1 MVKLFSITGKSI
13 SGEWGK
19 EDDTG
24 TGVPILRTT
33 NFTNDGK
40 IDFSNVVTR
49 KLSKSNIKNKYLKPG
64 DIIIEKSGGSDN
76 QPVGRVVYF
85 NDKPETYLFNNF
97 TGLLRV
103 KDTAKWNPQYV
114 FWSLFANYRQ
124 GRTILYQNR
133 TTGLHNLRTD
143 AYIKDTNIYARNL
156 CDQKKISDSLNKS
169 KLIIEKQQ
177 KKLNKLDE
185 LVKARFVEMF
195 GNYPNNEKSWPVGK
209 IKDLVLDVRYG
220 TSKKATDGTSGKYP
234 YLRMNNITYDGNLN
248 LSDLKTIDLPLE
260 DLEKYTVQKGD
271 LLFNRTNS
279 RDLVGKTCVYDLD
292 KTMVLAG
299 FIIRV
304 RLDTTVANPVFV
316 SKFLNTGYSK
326 LLLRTICKNASGQ
339 SNINA
344 KEMQNIKI
352 YVPPISLQNE
362 FANFVQQVDKSK
374 VAVQKSLEET
384 QTLFDSL
391 MQKYFG

>member
-1 MVKLFSITGKSI
+1 MKTKKLSEI
-13 SGEWGK
+13 SDIQYGYAF
-19 EDDTG
+19 DSHY
-24 TGVPILRTT
+24 
-33 NFTNDGK
+33 FTND
-40 IDFSNVVTR
+40 
-49 KLSKSNIKNKYLKPG
+49 NKYPQLVRIRDIKRG
-64 DIIIEKSGGSDN
+64 FSETYYLGKYDEDYVVHYGDLLIGMDGNFNISRWKSEDALLNQRVCKIAAKQDIIDEEYLQCALSRRLKHIEEKTAF
-76 QPVGRVVYF
+76 V
-85 NDKPETYLFNNF
+85 T
-97 TGLLRV
+97 V
-103 KDTAKWNPQYV
+103 KHLSAKTL
-114 FWSLFANYRQ
+114 S
-124 GRTILYQNR
+124 
-133 TTGLHNLRTD
+133 NLKLEVPSQVEQ
-143 AYIKDTNIYARNL
+143 IKIA
-156 CDQKKISDSLNKS
+156 QIISKISKAINT
-169 KLIIEKQQ
+169 
-177 KKLNKLDE
+177 KKDELRKLDE
-185 LVKARFVEMF
+185 LIKARFVEMF

-391 MQKYFG
+391 MQKYFS

>member
-1 MVKLFSITGKSI
+1 MEIALDKLGKIITGNTPSKKNKDYWDSKDIVFIKPNNLNIYNLKLFEKDNEYLSEKAINKARTVDANSILVTCIGIVGKVALTTSEKTAFNQQINAIVPNKNIFPKYLAYALMYCRPRLASI
-13 SGEWGK
+13 ANAPV
-19 EDDTG
+19 
-24 TGVPILRTT
+24 VPIINKKQFS
-33 NFTNDGK
+33 NFKVNVNLNK
-40 IDFSNVVTR
+40 IDQITIVKQLDV
-49 KLSKSNIKNKYLKPG
+49 INK
-64 DIIIEKSGGSDN
+64 IIE
-76 QPVGRVVYF
+76 
-85 NDKPETYLFNNF
+85 
-97 TGLLRV
+97 
-103 KDTAKWNPQYV
+103 
-114 FWSLFANYRQ
+114 
-124 GRTILYQNR
+124 
-133 TTGLHNLRTD
+133 
-143 AYIKDTNIYARNL
+143 
-156 CDQKKISDSLNKS
+156 NKN
-169 KLIIEKQQ
+169 EQ
-177 KKLNKLDE
+177 LNKLDE
-185 LVKARFVEMF
+185 LIKARFVEMF

>member
-1 MVKLFSITGKSI
+1 MGKTPTRSDLSYWQNGSYDWISI
-13 SGEWGK
+13 SDLNTDRKYISDTKERITTKAVRESGIKKIPANTVIMSFKLSIGK
-19 EDDTG
+19 TAITSHDM
-24 TGVPILRTT
+24 
-33 NFTNDGK
+33 
-40 IDFSNVVTR
+40 FSNEAIMAFIDRKVIRINPDYIYYLLHALDWNKRANKAVKGRTVNKKIISQTQVNIPDYQTQLRIVKIMDSTR
-49 KLSKSNIKNKYLKPG
+49 KRVKIQKDILSKL
-64 DIIIEKSGGSDN
+64 
-76 QPVGRVVYF
+76 
-85 NDKPETYLFNNF
+85 
-97 TGLLRV
+97 
-103 KDTAKWNPQYV
+103 DT
-114 FWSLFANYRQ
+114 
-124 GRTILYQNR
+124 
-133 TTGLHNLRTD
+133 
-143 AYIKDTNIYARNL
+143 
-156 CDQKKISDSLNKS
+156 
-169 KLIIEKQQ
+169 LI
-177 KKLNKLDE
+177 
-185 LVKARFVEMF
+185 KARFVEMF

-391 MQKYFG
+391 MQKYFS

>member
-1 MVKLFSITGKSI
+1 MEIALDKLGKIITGNTPSKKNKDYWDSKDIVFIKPNNLNIYNLKLFEKDNEYLSEKAINKARTVDANSILVTCIGIVGKVALTTSEKTAFNQQINAIVPNKNIFPKYLAYALMYCRPRLASI
-13 SGEWGK
+13 ANAPV
-19 EDDTG
+19 
-24 TGVPILRTT
+24 VPIINKKQFS
-33 NFTNDGK
+33 NFKVNVNLNK
-40 IDFSNVVTR
+40 IDQITIVKQLDV
-49 KLSKSNIKNKYLKPG
+49 INK
-64 DIIIEKSGGSDN
+64 IIE
-76 QPVGRVVYF
+76 
-85 NDKPETYLFNNF
+85 
-97 TGLLRV
+97 
-103 KDTAKWNPQYV
+103 
-114 FWSLFANYRQ
+114 
-124 GRTILYQNR
+124 
-133 TTGLHNLRTD
+133 
-143 AYIKDTNIYARNL
+143 
-156 CDQKKISDSLNKS
+156 NKN
-169 KLIIEKQQ
+169 EQ
-177 KKLNKLDE
+177 LNKLDE
-185 LVKARFVEMF
+185 LIKARFVEMF

-374 VAVQKSLEET
+374 FENIVYLNKML
-384 QTLFDSL
+384 L
-391 MQKYFG
+391 MKILSQLGDVSRD

>member
-1 MVKLFSITGKSI
+1 MVKLISITGKTI
-13 SGEWGK
+13 SGEWGR

-40 IDFSNVVTR
+40 INFSNVVTR

-85 NDKPETYLFNNF
+85 NGKPETYLFNNF

-103 KDTAKWNPQYV
+103 KDTAQWYPQYV
-114 FWSLFANYRQ
+114 FWSLFANYKQ
-124 GRTILYQNR
+124 GKTLLYQNR

-143 AYIKDTNIYARNL
+143 AYVKDTDIYARSL
-156 CDQKKISDSLNKS
+156 YEQKKISDLLNES
-169 KLIIEKQQ
+169 KLVIEKQQ
-177 KKLNKLDE
+177 HKLDKLDE
-185 LVKARFVEMF
+185 LIKARFVEMF
-195 GNYPNNEKSWPVGK
+195 GNYPTNEKGWKIGI
-209 IKDLVLDVRYG
+209 IKDLVTNVRYG
-220 TSKKATDGTSGKYP
+220 TSKKAAENNNGKYP
-234 YLRMNNITYDGNLN
+234 YIRMNNITYDGKLD
-248 LSDLKTIDLPLE
+248 LHDLKSIDIS
-260 DLEKYTVQKGD
+260 DKDIEKYAVKKGD
-271 LLFNRTNS
+271 MLFNRTNS
-279 RDLVGKTCVYDLD
+279 RDLVGKTCVYDQ
-292 KTMVLAG
+292 KKIMVVAG

-304 RLDTTVANPVFV
+304 RFNELANPLFV
-316 SKFLNTGYSK
+316 SEFLNTDYSK
-326 LLLRTICKNASGQ
+326 KLLRTICKNASGQ

-352 YVPPISLQNE
+352 YIPPISLQNE